1 MYSTGAAAA
10 YTSDS
15 FVVDT
20 DPYLFE
26 SIQASRFSLRSPA
39 STYSVSALAASDPVS
54 SIPLNSTLPV
64 MTVSPNVWFF
74 GVWNG
79 NSLLPGESIFD
90 SVSPSFDNFKILSS
104 GSIVSNASVSV
115 PVDDQID
122 FEYFRYPMTSFKLS
136 YDVSS
141 LNSSCIQLNG
151 IFTLRAEVY
160 WGKWYLSKGFDLDV
174 YVDGDLQ
181 KSYSTSDRNLDFG
194 GWVYDSSSTV
204 QEIVFEVTVYPVEV
218 SLSSSSPS
226 SGTVNVC
233 IYGSSTASID
243 GLSDDDVLAG
253 FNDNAQ
259 DAINQQDALESQWT
273 GSMTEN
279 FNNLSLADFAFPVG
293 AVNAFSLISGIFTD
307 LWNAMGDFRIAYVFP
322 LMLGIVLLLVGRLSR
337 TSVKRSSGRGED
349 DV

>member
-64 MTVSPNVWFF
+64 LSYAPSADFTGRYNSNDYPVVSGVSPAF
-74 GVWNG
+74 
-79 NSLLPGESIFD
+79 S
-90 SVSPSFDNFKILSS
+90 NFSILSS
-104 GSIVSNASVSV
+104 GSIVSQAPISLPSDSSVRWTSLIY
-115 PVDDQID
+115 PTDY
-122 FEYFRYPMTSFKLS
+122 FELS

-141 LNSSCIQLNG
+141 LNSTCIQLNG
-151 IFTLRAEVY
+151 ILKVRAEVY
-160 WGKWYLSKGFDLDV
+160 WGKWYLSNGFSLDV
-174 YVDGDLQ
+174 YIDGDLQ
-181 KSYSTSDRNLDFG
+181 KSYSTKDSVLDFG
-194 GWVYDSSSTV
+194 GWVYDSSSPIQDV
-204 QEIVFEVTVYPVEV
+204 SFKFAVSSSEI
-218 SLSSSSPS
+218 SLSSVK
-226 SGTVNVC
+226 SGFVNVC
-233 IYGSSTASID
+233 IYGTSTATID

-337 TSVKRSSGRGED
+337 TSVKRSSDRGED

>member
-26 SIQASRFSLRSPA
+26 SIQSTSFSLRSTA
-39 STYSVSALAASDPVS
+39 STYSVSSLAASDSVN
-54 SIPLNSTLPV
+54 SIPLNTTSPV
-64 MTVSPNVWFF
+64 MSSVPNVTFYGTKDMNWT
-74 GVWNG
+74 VQ
-79 NSLLPGESIFD
+79 D
-90 SVSPSFDNFKILSS
+90 VTPSFGDFKILSS
-104 GSIVSNASVSV
+104 GSLVSNASISK
-115 PVDDQID
+115 PDDPD
-122 FEYFRYPMTSFKLS
+122 YTWSKLAYPMSYFSFV

-151 IFTLRAEVY
+151 TLKLQTELY

-174 YVDGDLQ
+174 YIDGDLQ
-181 KSYSTSDRNLDFG
+181 KSYYTSDSTLDLG
-194 GWVYDSSSTV
+194 GFVYDSPTPV
-204 QEIVFEVTVYPVEV
+204 QEIVFEFHNIGAIEADISKST
-218 SLSSSSPS
+218 SK

-337 TSVKRSSGRGED
+337 TSVKRSSDRGED

>member
-1 MYSTGAAAA
+1 MYSTGAASA

-39 STYSVSALAASDPVS
+39 SIYSVSALAASDPVS

-64 MTVSPNVWFF
+64 MSRVPICTFYGENAYQGHIINFTPVF
-74 GVWNG
+74 GDFN
-79 NSLLPGESIFD
+79 
-90 SVSPSFDNFKILSS
+90 ILSS
-104 GSIVSNASVSV
+104 GSVVSNASVPKPDYS
-115 PVDDQID
+115 D
-122 FEYFRYPMTSFKLS
+122 YTWKSMKYPMSSFDLV

-151 IFTLRAEVY
+151 ILKLQTECY
-160 WGKWYLSKGFDLDV
+160 WGRWYLSKGFDLDV
-174 YVDGDLQ
+174 YIDGDLQ
-181 KSYSTSDRNLDFG
+181 KSYYTQDSSLDFG
-194 GWVYDSSSTV
+194 GFVYDSPTPV
-204 QEIVFEVTVYPVEV
+204 QEIRFLFTNIGALEVPI
-218 SLSSSSPS
+218 SKSSAT

-337 TSVKRSSGRGED
+337 TSVKRSSDRGED